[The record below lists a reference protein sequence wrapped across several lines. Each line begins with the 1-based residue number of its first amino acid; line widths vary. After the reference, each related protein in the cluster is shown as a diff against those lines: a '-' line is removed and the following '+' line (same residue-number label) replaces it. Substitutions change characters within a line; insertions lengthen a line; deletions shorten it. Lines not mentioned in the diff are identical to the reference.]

1 MAFFYFFRSFTL
13 ISNIITTDAN
23 EIFIK
28 TVSRSIF
35 FKIFAILVVRPSH
48 RFSSKSRPA
57 PLCSSFWDSDPLTKC
72 FAWLRQE
79 RSSALTPEPMKYMTV
94 EESSQNGTTT
104 TDPPPQS
111 EKKSK
116 EGLTLTLI
124 LLFFTRNGPGPRSL
138 FSPSKPPY
146 NLSQLRHKLRG
157 ISPSILR
164 PSLLDGAFYQKLICV
179 NRASRLSPP
188 VGRDFLEACLR
199 I

>member
-138 FSPSKPPY
+138 FSPSSPPY

-164 PSLLDGAFYQKLICV
+164 PRHV
-179 NRASRLSPP
+179 
-188 VGRDFLEACLR
+188 
-199 I
+199 